1 VISITGK
8 SYRMKDYSEK
18 KTKTPK
24 SK

>member
-1 VISITGK
+1 ISITGK